1 MLGGAQRQLVAL
13 HPGTREE
20 VGRSF
25 QRFLSEFEG
34 PWDNFQLFIGDL
46 LSLIV
51 SESVS
56 VIEAV
61 LVFESSE
68 HSQETHMIFP
78 TIYQN
83 NEDRRINTKAFGIW
97 RFALGIC
104 DVLYLVILCCPHT

>member
-56 VIEAV
+56 VS
-61 LVFESSE
+61 LRQFWFLSLQS
-68 HSQETHMIFP
+68 TLKKP
-78 TIYQN
+78 T
-83 NEDRRINTKAFGIW
+83 
-97 RFALGIC
+97 
-104 DVLYLVILCCPHT
+104 